1 MGGDVRA
8 RSDNHLYESIHEAA
22 YASHTPR
29 YSYRKTMDSMRAGL
43 LALHDATHDVQ
54 LHGELLDGLG
64 SALVFITSGG
74 VDALTC

>member
-1 MGGDVRA
+1 
-8 RSDNHLYESIHEAA
+8 
-22 YASHTPR
+22 
-29 YSYRKTMDSMRAGL
+29 MDSMRAGL